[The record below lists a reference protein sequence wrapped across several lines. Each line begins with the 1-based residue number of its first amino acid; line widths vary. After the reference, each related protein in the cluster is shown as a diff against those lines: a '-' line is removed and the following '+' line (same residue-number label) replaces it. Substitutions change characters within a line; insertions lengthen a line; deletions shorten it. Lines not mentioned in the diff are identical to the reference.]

1 MSFDKKFAFC
11 FVAVAILSAFISLA
25 FWHFDK
31 KQGLKMSDL
40 KGLPELKVLD
50 IVLRAGID
58 LDSLLIQKLSNSPY
72 SHIGVVISTKP
83 LQILHASSTDTQ
95 NKVAVSEFSYF
106 LANAKG
112 IAVKRYMNFW
122 GFERSDE
129 FENVKNSG
137 VLNGIESKNAEFI
150 NAKNQGI
157 LNGTERQDAE
167 FENRKGR
174 RNSRRER
181 GWERQNAEL
190 SGKGLDFQNAE
201 FKNGEWQGV
210 DFKSNENKAIE
221 RVISHL
227 KSQIGKEFRLFNEND
242 KLYCT
247 TLIETAF
254 NQAFTLNLAY
264 EKLNFSLLS
273 GEYLFPKAFY
283 EDNKS
288 ILIYE
293 FVR

>member
-1 MSFDKKFAFC
+1 M
-11 FVAVAILSAFISLA
+11 AVAILSAFISLA

-83 LQILHASSTDTQ
+83 LQILHASSSDTQ
-95 NKVAVSEFSYF
+95 NKVAVSDFSYF

-112 IAVKRYMNFW
+112 IAVKRY
-122 GFERSDE
+122 
-129 FENVKNSG
+129 ENLGDK
-137 VLNGIESKNAEFI
+137 
-150 NAKNQGI
+150 
-157 LNGTERQDAE
+157 
-167 FENRKGR
+167 
-174 RNSRRER
+174 
-181 GWERQNAEL
+181 
-190 SGKGLDFQNAE
+190 
-201 FKNGEWQGV
+201 
-210 DFKSNENKAIE
+210 E
-221 RVISHL
+221 RVISSL
-227 KSQIGKEFRLFNEND
+227 KSQIGKEFRLFNDSE

-247 TLIETAF
+247 TLIESAF
-254 NQAFTLNLAY
+254 NQAFTLNLPY
-264 EKLNFSLLS
+264 EKLNLSLLS

-288 ILIYE
+288 VLIYE

>member
-1 MSFDKKFAFC
+1 MIFNVSFGKKFGFC

-106 LANAKG
+106 LANARG
-112 IAVKRYMNFW
+112 IAIKRYMNFW
-122 GFERSDE
+122 GFERSVE
-129 FENVKNSG
+129 FENSKNQ
-137 VLNGIESKNAEFI
+137 GILQGFESKNAEFI
-150 NAKNQGI
+150 NANNQGI
-157 LNGTERQDAE
+157 LQGIERQYAE
-167 FENRKGR
+167 IK
-174 RNSRRER
+174 
-181 GWERQNAEL
+181 

-201 FKNGEWQGV
+201 FKSGEWQGL

-221 RVISHL
+221 RVLSYL

-288 ILIYE
+288 VLIYE

>member
-1 MSFDKKFAFC
+1 
-11 FVAVAILSAFISLA
+11 
-25 FWHFDK
+25 
-31 KQGLKMSDL
+31 MSDL

-83 LQILHASSTDTQ
+83 LQILHASSSDTQ
-95 NKVAVSEFSYF
+95 NKVAVSEFDYF
-106 LANAKG
+106 IAHSKG

-122 GFERSDE
+122 GFEQSDN
-129 FENVKNSG
+129 FENSKNSSILQG
-137 VLNGIESKNAEFI
+137 FESKSIEFTNAE
-150 NAKNQGI
+150 NQGI
-157 LNGTERQDAE
+157 LQGIEGQNAE
-167 FENRKGR
+167 FKSGKGR

-190 SGKGLDFQNAE
+190 SGKGLDF
-201 FKNGEWQGV
+201 
-210 DFKSNENKAIE
+210 KSNENKAIE
-221 RVISHL
+221 RVLSYL
-227 KSQIGKEFRLFNEND
+227 KSQIGKEFRLFNESE

-247 TLIETAF
+247 TLIADAF

-288 ILIYE
+288 VLIYE

>member
-1 MSFDKKFAFC
+1 M
-11 FVAVAILSAFISLA
+11 AVAILSAFISLA

-83 LQILHASSTDTQ
+83 LQILHASSSDTQ
-95 NKVAVSEFSYF
+95 NKVAVSEFDYF
-106 LANAKG
+106 IAHSKG

-122 GFERSDE
+122 GFEQSDN
-129 FENVKNSG
+129 FENSKNSSILQG
-137 VLNGIESKNAEFI
+137 FESKSIEFTNAE
-150 NAKNQGI
+150 NQGI
-157 LNGTERQDAE
+157 LQGTERQYTE
-167 FENRKGR
+167 FKN
-174 RNSRRER
+174 
-181 GWERQNAEL
+181 
-190 SGKGLDFQNAE
+190 GKGLDFQNAD
-201 FKNGEWQGV
+201 NQ
-210 DFKSNENKAIE
+210 AIE
-221 RVISHL
+221 RVLSSL
-227 KSQIGKEFRLFNEND
+227 KSQIGKEFRLFNED
-242 KLYCT
+242 EKLYCT
-247 TLIETAF
+247 TLIESAF

-288 ILIYE
+288 VLIYE

>member
-1 MSFDKKFAFC
+1 M
-11 FVAVAILSAFISLA
+11 AVAILSAFISLA

-106 LANAKG
+106 LANARG
-112 IAVKRYMNFW
+112 IAIKRYMNFW
-122 GFERSDE
+122 GFERSVE
-129 FENVKNSG
+129 FENSKNQ
-137 VLNGIESKNAEFI
+137 GILQGFESKNAEFI
-150 NAKNQGI
+150 NANNQGI
-157 LNGTERQDAE
+157 LQGIERQYAE
-167 FENRKGR
+167 IK
-174 RNSRRER
+174 
-181 GWERQNAEL
+181 

-201 FKNGEWQGV
+201 FKSGEWQGL

-221 RVISHL
+221 RVLSYL

-288 ILIYE
+288 VLIYE

>member
-1 MSFDKKFAFC
+1 M
-11 FVAVAILSAFISLA
+11 AVAILSAFITLA

-106 LANAKG
+106 LANARG

-122 GFERSDE
+122 NIKQSDD
-129 FENVKNSG
+129 FENSKNSG
-137 VLNGIESKNAEFI
+137 VLNGVESKNAEFE
-150 NAKNQGI
+150 NADNQGI
-157 LNGTERQDAE
+157 LQGTERQYAE
-167 FENRKGR
+167 IK
-174 RNSRRER
+174 
-181 GWERQNAEL
+181 

-201 FKNGEWQGV
+201 FKSGEWKGV
-210 DFKSNENKAIE
+210 DFKSAENKAIE
-221 RVISHL
+221 RVINYL
-227 KSQIGKEFRLFNEND
+227 KSQIGKEFRLFNED
-242 KLYCT
+242 EKLYCT

-254 NQAFTLNLAY
+254 KQAFTLNLPY
-264 EKLNFSLLS
+264 EKLNLSLLS

-288 ILIYE
+288 VLIYE

>member
-1 MSFDKKFAFC
+1 M
-11 FVAVAILSAFISLA
+11 AVAILSAFISLA

-83 LQILHASSTDTQ
+83 LQILHASSSDTQ

-112 IAVKRYMNFW
+112 IAVKRYMNLW
-122 GFERSDE
+122 GVERSDE
-129 FENVKNSG
+129 VENSKNSG
-137 VLNGIESKNAEFI
+137 VSQDFESKNAEFK
-150 NAKNQGI
+150 NANNQAI
-157 LNGTERQDAE
+157 LQGTERQNTE
-167 FENRKGR
+167 FKSSE
-174 RNSRRER
+174 
-181 GWERQNAEL
+181 
-190 SGKGLDFQNAE
+190 SGKRL
-201 FKNGEWQGV
+201 
-210 DFKSNENKAIE
+210 DFKSNENQAIE
-221 RVISHL
+221 RVINHL
-227 KSQIGKEFRLFNEND
+227 KSQIGKEFRLFNESE

-247 TLIETAF
+247 TLIESAF

-288 ILIYE
+288 VLIYE